1 MAYNIYRITKDKA
14 SKATNAV
21 YQDNIVSRQSITIRD
36 ARVLGIEADERIL
49 LIEGSPE
56 ALTQADTILKELA
69 VKEPEENSKK
79 IYEKFKEEENVI
91 LSATSI
97 FGE

>member
-1 MAYNIYRITKDKA
+1 MTYNIYRIPKEKA
-14 SKATNAV
+14 SKATSVV

-36 ARVLGIEADERIL
+36 ARALGIETDERIL

-56 ALTQADTILKELA
+56 ALAHADTILKELA
-69 VKEPEENSKK
+69 VKETEENSKK
-79 IYEKFKEEENVI
+79 IYEKFKEEENTI